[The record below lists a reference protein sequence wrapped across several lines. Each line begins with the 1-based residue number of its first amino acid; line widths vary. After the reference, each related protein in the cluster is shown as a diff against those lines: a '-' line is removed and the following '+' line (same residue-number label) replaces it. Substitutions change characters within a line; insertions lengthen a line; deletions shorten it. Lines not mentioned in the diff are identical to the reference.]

1 MASDWITSGLRELKV
16 QTSSPEM
23 MRKHRDNLRI
33 LPGNPEKEVS
43 LFELTGASYVI
54 TGSYYARDDQME
66 VSSRLES
73 TETGDVIYNFP
84 AVSGPLDQKEE
95 LVDEVRERIKGYWA
109 VKEAEDLSRYNPP
122 KYEAYRALFE
132 CGGFGEVWCLMNAL
146 SLDTTFM
153 LARVYLYYSSALWDM
168 DSLHE
173 ATGRYIREHRDE
185 CTEFKK
191 NYVDFVNH
199 IKQQRYEAEAMDLD
213 KNVELD
219 PKELKSVDWENYL
232 TNPWSGNNEWYIKL
246 WVEGMTGA
254 SYARLGMRNEALAQ
268 VDTLESMRQDE
279 PNNLNR
285 MFSGEIPYYQARI
298 YAILEEPELSMQ
310 ALQQSMDEGR
320 MSEWDNYVNDPD
332 LAGLR
337 DYQPYL
343 DLFGLR

>member
-1 MASDWITSGLRELKV
+1 M
-16 QTSSPEM
+16 
-23 MRKHRDNLRI
+23 
-33 LPGNPEKEVS
+33 
-43 LFELTGASYVI
+43 
-54 TGSYYARDDQME
+54 
-66 VSSRLES
+66 
-73 TETGDVIYNFP
+73 
-84 AVSGPLDQKEE
+84 
-95 LVDEVRERIKGYWA
+95 
-109 VKEAEDLSRYNPP
+109 
-122 KYEAYRALFE
+122 
-132 CGGFGEVWCLMNAL
+132 
-146 SLDTTFM
+146 
-153 LARVYLYYSSALWDM
+153 
-168 DSLHE
+168 
-173 ATGRYIREHRDE
+173 
-185 CTEFKK
+185 
-191 NYVDFVNH
+191 
-199 IKQQRYEAEAMDLD
+199 
-213 KNVELD
+213 
-219 PKELKSVDWENYL
+219 KSVDWDNYL